1 MMNEEILIQ
10 YVLYDVG
17 SEVLRD
23 VMLQLL
29 QPDTLEEALQS
40 SKSKICELCEMQLL
54 SRQDY
59 DLLKEVPP
67 HPEKFDIHLLTKILI
82 HICPGVTVPQ
92 KEWFR
97 IPDRTDSSLG
107 SDIMRLEYM
116 AFLPEFQPGDLAKV
130 EAFLVRISKHGSQAI
145 QNIQEKIEAR
155 KTDKLKAIQVR
166 TFLTF
171 QVATCLGQ
179 TLNTL
184 NYSYY
189 ITEGLHFIVELCNIN
204 IVLFVL
210 FSGLKQSLKMS
221 SQIVCVKKC
230 CLERNVLNLSQT
242 FSLKGMKFFSGNLLY
257 IVHRCLKCVLLENK
271 AFQVAIYFL
280 ETTLTSTFRD
290 HSFHSNTKLY
300 AKYSNAIFG
309 DQFYR

>member
-1 MMNEEILIQ
+1 MNKERLILN
-10 YVLYDVG
+10 VLFDLG

-40 SKSKICELCEMQLL
+40 SKSKIDALNEMQVL
-54 SRQDY
+54 SSQDY
-59 DLLKEVPP
+59 DLLNEVPS

-82 HICPGVTVPQ
+82 HICRGVTVPLNG
-92 KEWFR
+92 WYR
-97 IPDRTDSSLG
+97 MPDPTDDSLG
-107 SDIMRLEYM
+107 SDIMRLNIM
-116 AFLPEFQPGDLAKV
+116 TAKPGFQPGDLARF
-130 EAFLVRISKHGSQAI
+130 ETILVRISKHGSQAI

-189 ITEGLHFIVELCNIN
+189 ITEGLHFIVELCNL
-204 IVLFVL
+204 VERTFQGK
-210 FSGLKQSLKMS
+210 FS
-221 SQIVCVKKC
+221 
-230 CLERNVLNLSQT
+230 
-242 FSLKGMKFFSGNLLY
+242 
-257 IVHRCLKCVLLENK
+257 
-271 AFQVAIYFL
+271 
-280 ETTLTSTFRD
+280 
-290 HSFHSNTKLY
+290 
-300 AKYSNAIFG
+300 
-309 DQFYR
+309 